1 MKIKQNINIA
11 VLFLIAV
18 FLLSGCKKNDISNDS
33 GNIVANG
40 PLCFT
45 AEEPGASIGMF
56 FNTMYGWI
64 FDTVTK
70 PNIEY
75 SFDKVNWETLTIS
88 SISKDTTNSIVLENV
103 GDKVYFRGE
112 NPHGLNPNYYD
123 DMESCFSFL
132 TNEKR
137 IAISGNVMSL
147 IDTTCNSKTAPDY
160 CFIKLFDYTS
170 ITSAPE
176 LPATTVG
183 KRSYQ
188 GMFLSCKNLAD
199 APKLPAK
206 TLSECCYL
214 SMFAYCSGLTTAPKL
229 PATTLA
235 YGCYSSMFYYCNN
248 LVKAPDLPA
257 TTLAESCY
265 SGMFFGCVSLT
276 TPPALPATTLAAGC
290 YALMFESC
298 PSLTYAPE
306 LPATTLAEHCYE
318 EMFTWCGNLTSAP
331 ELPAT
336 VLAES
341 CYCRMFQGC
350 THLTTA
356 PALPATTLAVD
367 CYFCMFDWCWSLTS
381 APELPASVLP
391 DFCYAGMFSRC
402 ANITSVKVHFTEWSY
417 ATNGWFAEVGTNGV
431 FYCPASLPQEFGESR
446 IPEGWTVETF

>member
-1 MKIKQNINIA
+1 MKIKQNINIV
-11 VLFLIAV
+11 VLFVIAM
-18 FLLSGCKKNDISNDS
+18 FLLSACKKNDITNDS
-33 GNIVANG
+33 GSVVFVDG

-88 SISKDTTNSIVLENV
+88 SISKDTTNSIVLENI

-235 YGCYSSMFYYCNN
+235 
-248 LVKAPDLPA
+248 
-257 TTLAESCY
+257 
-265 SGMFFGCVSLT
+265 
-276 TPPALPATTLAAGC
+276 
-290 YALMFESC
+290 
-298 PSLTYAPE
+298 
-306 LPATTLAEHCYE
+306 
-318 EMFTWCGNLTSAP
+318 
-331 ELPAT
+331 
-336 VLAES
+336 
-341 CYCRMFQGC
+341 
-350 THLTTA
+350 
-356 PALPATTLAVD
+356 VD
-367 CYFCMFDWCWSLTS
+367 CYLAMFNWCWGLTS

-431 FYCPASLPQEFGESR
+431 FYCPASLPQEFGPDR